1 VSRRLLAQVL
11 AELGGP
17 WSLDTLTR
25 VERWLAHRD
34 FPQHWPGE
42 SAVEAR
48 RRRLR
53 HIHRALS
60 IDPSRGNVPEPH
72 ELASLEEL
80 ESRAAMIGET
90 LGGSQWAAAES
101 AHEWSLW
108 QREARLYGVAACGCS
123 TCTLAQRLGP
133 ALPGGLG
140 RCRLDG
146 FEVIEAVQ
154 P

>member
-25 VERWLAHRD
+25 VERWLAHQDHTRR
-34 FPQHWPGE
+34 WPGE
-42 SAVEAR
+42 SAIEVR
-48 RRRLR
+48 RRRIR
-53 HIHRALS
+53 YIHRALG

-72 ELASLEEL
+72 ELASLDEL

-90 LGGSQWAAAES
+90 MGGSQWAAAET
-101 AHEWSLW
+101 AHGWSRW
-108 QREARLYGVAACGCS
+108 QRDARQMHGCGCS

-133 ALPGGLG
+133 ALPRGLG

-146 FEVIEAVQ
+146 FEAIEAVQ